1 MEIKKKIFLTF
12 IKHWKM
18 FDCTIF
24 KKIIIIIFLFLTL
37 KIILYS
43 FFMMKS
49 NLFLMNC
56 IFLKKQIGLAR
67 SKKKHFNF
75 EKIG

>member
-1 MEIKKKIFLTF
+1 MEIKKKLFLTF

-18 FDCTIF
+18 FE
-24 KKIIIIIFLFLTL
+24 

-49 NLFLMNC
+49 NLFLMKC
-56 IFLKKQIGLAR
+56 IFLRKMWAGSIQEET
-67 SKKKHFNF
+67 F
-75 EKIG
+75 